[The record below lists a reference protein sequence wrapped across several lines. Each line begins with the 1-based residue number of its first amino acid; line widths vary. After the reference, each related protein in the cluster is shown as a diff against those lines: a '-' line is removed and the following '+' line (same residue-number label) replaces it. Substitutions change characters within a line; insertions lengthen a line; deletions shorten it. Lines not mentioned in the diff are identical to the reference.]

1 METSTKMNLR
11 LLNMPTDLL
20 HLKHDTHVHP
30 SYTSQS
36 RNKWD
41 LLNLFS
47 GGKGTQPLQ
56 QLVALL
62 RRTVIDASG
71 PNKQAV
77 YSRRPR
83 SAGSQQRCSTAASSG
98 DGGSACKEL
107 QGYFRQFTGK

>member
-1 METSTKMNLR
+1 MNLR

-30 SYTSQS
+30 SHTSQS

-77 YSRRPR
+77 YSAVVALAVSKDVQRLLPAMVVVLAKSRE
-83 SAGSQQRCSTAASSG
+83 AAFGSHW
-98 DGGSACKEL
+98 
-107 QGYFRQFTGK
+107 